1 MIFKELALKML
12 KRFPDGIW
20 VHFQN
25 MPDGCRM
32 DCGTYLDADSL
43 DDFEGRLKQ
52 EVADYYIDDFGYDAL
67 VVTLKDDWK
76 MYEPETN
83 ISEEDLELYADY
95 AVEHAAE
102 IAKIIEQAVE
112 TNKVRFKEY
121 LIYMIWCD
129 LDDDEDSEIT
139 VYYQD
144 YDKKRDKLGELY
156 KHHTVKYSETTIHD
170 YLNFHNTSFHNY
182 DEFGLNYGY
191 NSDDYMQEMNSYT
204 FTYIL
209 KDIKKY
215 IEDVFYIQMTDK
227 EFDYLVESA
236 SYFDSA
242 YDKCTTIPPMIDARF
257 IADYTGINDMT
268 LREVNDYEFETDIDE
283 FPDD

>member
-1 MIFKELALKML
+1 
-12 KRFPDGIW
+12 
-20 VHFQN
+20 
-25 MPDGCRM
+25 
-32 DCGTYLDADSL
+32 
-43 DDFEGRLKQ
+43 
-52 EVADYYIDDFGYDAL
+52 
-67 VVTLKDDWK
+67 

-95 AVEHAAE
+95 AVEHATE

-144 YDKKRDKLGELY
+144 YDKKREKLGELY

-242 YDKCTTIPPMIDARF
+242 YDKCSTIPPMIDARF

-268 LREVNDYEFETDIDE
+268 LSEVNDYEFETDLDE

>member
-1 MIFKELALKML
+1 
-12 KRFPDGIW
+12 
-20 VHFQN
+20 
-25 MPDGCRM
+25 
-32 DCGTYLDADSL
+32 
-43 DDFEGRLKQ
+43 
-52 EVADYYIDDFGYDAL
+52 
-67 VVTLKDDWK
+67 

-144 YDKKRDKLGELY
+144 YDKKRDKFGELY
-156 KHHTVKYSETTIHD
+156 ADHTVKYSETTIHD
-170 YLNFHNTSFHNY
+170 YLNFHNTSFHHY
-182 DEFGLNYGY
+182 DEFGLRYGFK
-191 NSDDYMQEMNSYT
+191 SDDYMQEMNSYT

-242 YDKCTTIPPMIDARF
+242 YDKCSTIPPMIDARF

-268 LREVNDYEFETDIDE
+268 LSEVNDYEFETDLDE

>member
-1 MIFKELALKML
+1 MTKEELEKENEELKKL
-12 KRFPDGIW
+12 
-20 VHFQN
+20 V
-25 MPDGCRM
+25 
-32 DCGTYLDADSL
+32 
-43 DDFEGRLKQ
+43 ERLK
-52 EVADYYIDDFGYDAL
+52 EKEKHLESRIK
-67 VVTLKDDWK
+67 TLETECHIIKSL
-76 MYEPETN
+76 TN
-83 ISEEDLELYADY
+83 IPKEDLELYADY

-112 TNKVRFKEY
+112 ANKVRFKEY

-144 YDKKRDKLGELY
+144 YDKKRDKFGELY
-156 KHHTVKYSETTIHD
+156 IDHTVKYSETTIHD
-170 YLNFHNTSFHNY
+170 YLNFHNTSFHHY
-182 DEFGLNYGY
+182 DEFGLRYGY
-191 NSDDYMQEMNSYT
+191 NSDDYMQEMNEYT

-215 IEDVFYIQMTDK
+215 IEDVFCIQMTDK
-227 EFDYLVESA
+227 EFDYLVEHA

-242 YDKCTTIPPMIDARF
+242 YDKCSTIPPMIDARF

-268 LREVNDYEFETDIDE
+268 LREVMDYEFETDIDE